1 MEVIRF
7 IEKEAP
13 VMDKRLSKYLFNIIC
28 CTFIF
33 ILSALIFFPQPAIYA
48 ADATLA
54 WIANTEPDLDG
65 YYIYYKTGSSG
76 APYNG
81 TGAEQGNSPIKI
93 SLAELA
99 DPANPEYTI
108 QGVSDT
114 ETSFFVITAY
124 DTEDNESGYSN
135 EVSYQYKPP
144 SNVPPITPVIVYPE
158 NGQNDVEEPLNI
170 TAGTFSDLN
179 GDAHRQSQWQ
189 ISDQSD
195 FSTLVVDIT
204 SDSHLTIF
212 PVPHMILTPNQ
223 TYYVRVRF
231 YDVYLEPSDW
241 SRAVA
246 FTPHSLLEDL
256 NLNGIPDL
264 NEVDDTVDFNSDG
277 IPDNDQPEIIKCVQ
291 TEDGSAYI
299 GVEKISA
306 SILEIEA
313 MGVIDPET
321 IADTANRPVDLIFGL
336 FSYRLRVNQPGSI
349 ATLKIYFSG
358 EVFPSDTF
366 FKYDT
371 INGWYDYSEHSTI
384 NDEDQSITIEL
395 KDGGYGDCDGLA
407 NGVII
412 DPSGIASSEDVNY
425 NNDNIL
431 GCFIATA
438 AFGSKF
444 EKHVQLLR
452 RFRDLYLMPHRIG
465 RVFVHAYYKYS
476 PPMADFIAKHDSLRA
491 MVRISLLPVVG
502 VSWIALKIGPLS
514 TVALMLIF
522 ISCFV
527 GLVWFRRRETLSP
540 IY

>member
-13 VMDKRLSKYLFNIIC
+13 IMVRRLSKYLFNIIC
-28 CTFIF
+28 CAFIF

-54 WIANTEPDLDG
+54 WSANTEPDLDG

-93 SLAELA
+93 TLAELP

-114 ETSFFVITAY
+114 ETSFFVVTAY
-124 DTEDNESGYSN
+124 DTEGNESGYSN
-135 EVSYQYKPP
+135 EVSYQYQPP
-144 SNVPPITPVIVYPE
+144 SNMPPSTPVIVYPE
-158 NGQNDVEEPLNI
+158 NGQDDVEEPLNI
-170 TAGTFSDLN
+170 TTETFSDPN
-179 GDAHRQSQWQ
+179 SDTHKQSQWQ
-189 ISDQSD
+189 ISEQSD
-195 FSTLVVDIT
+195 FSTLVLNVIS
-204 SDSHLTIF
+204 SDNLTTL
-212 PVPHMILTPNQ
+212 PVPHMVLKPNKK
-223 TYYVRVRF
+223 YYLRVRF
-231 YDVYLEPSDW
+231 YDFYLEPSDW
-241 SRAVA
+241 SNSVE
-246 FTPHSLLEDL
+246 FITISLLEDL
-256 NLNGIPDL
+256 NSNGIPDV
-264 NEVDDTVDFNSDG
+264 NEVDDTVDSNSDG

-291 TEDGSAYI
+291 TEDGSSYI
-299 GVEKISA
+299 GVEKISS
-306 SILEIEA
+306 SIDEIEA

-395 KDGGYGDCDGLA
+395 KDL
-407 NGVII
+407 
-412 DPSGIASSEDVNY
+412 
-425 NNDNIL
+425 
-431 GCFIATA
+431 
-438 AFGSKF
+438 
-444 EKHVQLLR
+444 
-452 RFRDLYLMPHRIG
+452 
-465 RVFVHAYYKYS
+465 
-476 PPMADFIAKHDSLRA
+476 SL
-491 MVRISLLPVVG
+491 IH
-502 VSWIALKIGPLS
+502 I
-514 TVALMLIF
+514 
-522 ISCFV
+522 
-527 GLVWFRRRETLSP
+527 
-540 IY
+540 